1 MHYAFL
7 LDPGQRRGAG
17 EGLVRF
23 FSRNYGESPQKSP
36 SPGSGRGPGSVT
48 SVIER
53 PLVDLATIRRLVAE
67 VDTTALC
74 DAAGDIRVMSP
85 ALRCRSANP
94 VLCGP
99 ALTVRCRDDFFG
111 VIQAIERAEA
121 GDVLVVDGGGRET
134 ALAGELFARVALAKG
149 MAGIIVDG
157 GYRDLRFIATCR
169 LPVYSRHV
177 TPGAGTT
184 TRLAAPGE
192 MVRCGGVPVHSG
204 DIVIADHDGIV
215 VLDPGDA
222 VARLTAAAEVMATE
236 ARVIERLAAGATLGD
251 CLNVAAH
258 ADRLARGEPS
268 RLRFT
273 V

>member
-1 MHYAFL
+1 M
-7 LDPGQRRGAG
+7 DVP
-17 EGLVRF
+17 
-23 FSRNYGESPQKSP
+23 P
-36 SPGSGRGPGSVT
+36 
-48 SVIER
+48 
-53 PLVDLATIRRLVAE
+53 VDLATIRRLAAE

-111 VIQAIERAEA
+111 VVQAIERAEA

-134 ALAGELFARVALAKG
+134 ALAGELLARAALAKEL
-149 MAGIIVDG
+149 AGIIIDG
-157 GYRDLRFIATCR
+157 GYRDLRFIGTCR

-177 TPGAGTT
+177 NPKAGTT
-184 TRLAAPGE
+184 TRLAALGE
-192 MVRCGGVPVHSG
+192 TISCGGVAVHPG

-222 VARLTAAAEVMATE
+222 VAQLTAAAGVMATE
-236 ARVIERLAAGATLGD
+236 SRVVERLAAGATLGD
-251 CLNVAAH
+251 CLNVTEH

-268 RLRFT
+268 KLRFT

>member
-1 MHYAFL
+1 M
-7 LDPGQRRGAG
+7 
-17 EGLVRF
+17 
-23 FSRNYGESPQKSP
+23 
-36 SPGSGRGPGSVT
+36 
-48 SVIER
+48 ER
-53 PLVDLATIRRLVAE
+53 PPADLATIRRLAAE

-74 DAAGDIRVMSP
+74 DAAADIRVVSP
-85 ALRCRSANP
+85 ALRCRSADP

-111 VIQAIERAEA
+111 VVQAMERAEA

-134 ALAGELFARVALAKG
+134 ALAGELIARAAMARGL
-149 MAGIIVDG
+149 AGIIVDG

-177 TPGAGTT
+177 SPKAGTT
-184 TRLAAPGE
+184 TRLATPGE
-192 MVRCGGVPVHSG
+192 TISCGGVPVHQG

-215 VLDPGDA
+215 VLDPDRA
-222 VARLTAAAEVMATE
+222 VAQLTAAAEVMAAET
-236 ARVIERLAAGATLGD
+236 RVVERLAAGATLGD
-251 CLNVAAH
+251 CLNVTAH

-273 V
+273 I

>member
-1 MHYAFL
+1 
-7 LDPGQRRGAG
+7 
-17 EGLVRF
+17 
-23 FSRNYGESPQKSP
+23 
-36 SPGSGRGPGSVT
+36 
-48 SVIER
+48 VIER
-53 PLVDLATIRRLVAE
+53 APVDLATVRRLAAE

-94 VLCGP
+94 VLCGR

-111 VIQAIERAEA
+111 VIQALEQAEA

-134 ALAGELFARVALAKG
+134 ALAGELFARVALAKDL
-149 MAGIIVDG
+149 AGIIVDG
-157 GYRDLRFIATCR
+157 GYRDLRFVATCR

-177 TPGAGTT
+177 TPRAGTT
-184 TRLAAPGE
+184 TRPAAPAE
-192 MVRCGGVPVHSG
+192 TVSCGGVPVHPG
-204 DIVIADHDGIV
+204 DIVIADHNGIV
-215 VLDPGDA
+215 VLDPARA
-222 VARLTAAAEVMATE
+222 VTQLTAAAEVMATE
-236 ARVIERLAAGATLGD
+236 ERVVQRLAAGATLGD
-251 CLNVAAH
+251 CLNVAEH